1 MSVQVVP
8 AEKAQQPVLARLL
21 ELYIHD
27 FSELQDVDLQADG
40 TFGYP
45 NLPLYWLDPDRRPF
59 FIFLDNKLA
68 GFILIQRASE
78 ISSSPGVWD
87 VAEFFV
93 LRRYRRQ
100 GIGAD
105 AAHCIWTRL
114 PGPWEVRVNE
124 SIPPRS
130 ISGSTRSPRSPT
142 SPQPCDPFS
151 AAAASVIISPSSRR
165 ERSEA

>member
-27 FSELQDVDLQADG
+27 FSELQDVHLQADG

-59 FIFLDNKLA
+59 FIFLDDKLA
-68 GFILIQRASE
+68 GFILIQRGSE
-78 ISSSPGVWD
+78 ISSSPEVWD
-87 VAEFFV
+87 VAEFFI

-105 AAHCIWTRL
+105 AAHRIWTRL

-124 SIPPRS
+124 SNPAALHFWQHA
-130 ISGSTRSPRSPT
+130 ISTFT
-142 SPQPCDPFS
+142 NQP
-151 AAAASVIISPSSRR
+151 AAVRPVLRGGRICHHLSFISKGTL
-165 ERSEA
+165 